1 MAKLGIRTV
10 TIAPSLFDTNMGRSA
25 PDKARQAL
33 ESMLEFPPRF
43 GSAAEFG
50 HMAKSLIENTYANGE
65 VYFISG
71 ASRLGKL

>member
-43 GSAAEFG
+43 GNAAEFG